1 MRRWLLIFLLFLLPF
16 QYSWAASAAYC
27 LHEGDTRGGHW
38 GHHESEPHGTDRTH
52 AGDGAKKDS
61 TRQPNAAVGHCI
73 VAHFGQAQHA
83 DTAAALPTEAPIASQ
98 VLRAV
103 STDRFTS
110 HIAEVP
116 VRPDGFLAA

>member
-27 LHEGDTRGGHW
+27 LHEGDTGKGHW

-83 DTAAALPTEAPIASQ
+83 DTAAALPADAPVASQ

-103 STDRFTS
+103 STERFTS

-116 VRPDGFLAA
+116 VRPDGSLAA

>member
-38 GHHESEPHGTDRTH
+38 GHHEDEPRGTDRTH

-83 DTAAALPTEAPIASQ
+83 DTAAALPADAPIASQ
-98 VLRAV
+98 ALRAA
-103 STDRFTS
+103 STERFAS

-116 VRPDGFLAA
+116 VRPDWFLAA

>member
-38 GHHESEPHGTDRTH
+38 GHHESEPHGTDRIH

-83 DTAAALPTEAPIASQ
+83 DTAAALPAEAPVASQ